1 MSQSLTLYDLS
12 QELVQLMDA
21 WDDPETSQETRA
33 QIEVQ
38 LRTYADAHVQK
49 VDDIRNY
56 MRHLAVMEAAL
67 REEAA
72 TQKASAEACKARL
85 EWLKAY
91 CCEVMVQH
99 GAKRWDGRTG
109 SLLCKGNGGKQPVTI
124 TDESMVPDEFCMWD
138 GSISGAAWSAL
149 EKLVTDSYPGM
160 SPLSP
165 ESAREDWEHWCGR
178 QDVQLSRTPRK
189 SLIEA
194 ELQKPCETCGGS
206 GGSTAP
212 PHCFACG
219 GSGRRGVPGCRLEP
233 RGSHLEVK

>member
-12 QELVQLMDA
+12 AELVSLMDD
-21 WDDPETSQETRA
+21 WDDPETSPETRS

-38 LRTYADAHVQK
+38 LRAYADAHVQK

-56 MRHLAVMEAAL
+56 MRHLAVMETAL

-72 TQKASAEACKARL
+72 TQKAGAEACKARL

-109 SLLCKGNGGKQPVTI
+109 ALLCKGNGGKQRVVGPNGGEP
-124 TDESMVPDEFCMWD
+124 DPAMVPDEFCVYELPPVPMWVWD
-138 GSISGAAWSAL
+138 LIINFIVKSGNEELLNWMAGLRPA
-149 EKLVTDSYPGM
+149 
-160 SPLSP
+160 
-165 ESAREDWEHWCGR
+165 
-178 QDVQLSRTPRK
+178 RTPRK

-194 ELQKPCETCGGS
+194 ELQKPCERCQGGGGIVGEAGKVLIDCPMCGGS
-206 GGSTAP
+206 GK
-212 PHCFACG
+212 
-219 GSGRRGVPGCRLEP
+219 RGVPGCRLEP
-233 RGSHLEVK
+233 RGQHIEVK